1 MINYL
6 IWLDHKIF
14 EWIQLNLRASE
25 LDVLISL
32 CRDKHFWLPLYVFL
46 VAYVVFNYKI
56 NLVKFVL
63 MIVVLISLSDQLT
76 SSLIKKTVRRER
88 PCKEAYFSDQF
99 NTPVG
104 CSGGFSFPSSHAS
117 NHMAL
122 GAFLYLF
129 FEGKNKFK
137 RRMLLIWPL
146 IVGFAQVYVA
156 VHFPFDVLAG
166 FLIGAILGMLC
177 YLLYFWIEPSIK
189 SEYHK
194 LTLNH

>member
-46 VAYVVFNYKI
+46 VAYVV
-56 NLVKFVL
+56 VL

-177 YLLYFWIEPSIK
+177 YLLYLWIEPSIK
-189 SEYHK
+189 SEYHN